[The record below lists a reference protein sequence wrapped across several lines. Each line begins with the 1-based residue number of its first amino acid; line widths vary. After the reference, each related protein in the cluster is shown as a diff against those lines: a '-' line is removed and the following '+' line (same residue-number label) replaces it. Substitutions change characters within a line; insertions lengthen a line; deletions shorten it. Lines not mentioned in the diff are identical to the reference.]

1 MKKSTVVYVLLA
13 FFLAG
18 VIYVTATLSTGRTTF
33 FGQTAGEGVLN
44 PANSY
49 VFGSPL
55 SAKSGGEKIRITIF
69 ALDGQGKGLSQKR
82 ALVACKDPSICQNAG
97 VAFSEVQPATDNLG
111 QAIFD
116 LSSPVPGKFE
126 LQASVE
132 GGIIP
137 QTVTVVFQ

>member
-1 MKKSTVVYVLLA
+1 MKKSTVIYVLLA
-13 FFLAG
+13 FFLGG
-18 VIYVTATLSTGRTTF
+18 VVYVTATLSTGRTTF
-33 FGQTAGEGVLN
+33 FGKAAGEGVLN

-69 ALDGQGKGLSQKR
+69 ALDGQGKGLPQKR
-82 ALVACKDPSICQNAG
+82 VMVSCKDPTVCQNAQ

-116 LSSPVPGKFE
+116 LTSVVPGKFE

-137 QTVTVVFQ
+137 QTVTVTFQ